1 MPLKER
7 QGIVV
12 SNKMDKTV
20 VVEVENRTLHK
31 KYKKVVLQTKRYKAH
46 NELNSCEVG
55 DFVKIKETRPISRT
69 KCWEVEAI
77 LTKSS
82 EIN

>member
-7 QGIVV
+7 QGIIV

-20 VVEVENRTLHK
+20 VVAVESRNLHK
-31 KYKKVVLQTKRYKAH
+31 KYKKVVPQTKRYMVH
-46 NELNSCEVG
+46 NELDSCEVG

-69 KCWEVEAI
+69 KRWKVEAI
-77 LTKSS
+77 ITKST
-82 EIN
+82 EI

>member
-20 VVEVENRTLHK
+20 VVAVENRALHK
-31 KYKKVVLQTKRYKAH
+31 KYKKVILQTKRYKAH
-46 NELNSCEVG
+46 NEVHACEVG
-55 DFVKIKETRPISRT
+55 DFVKIRETRPLSRT
-69 KCWEVEAI
+69 KCWEVDSI
-77 LTKSS
+77 ITKSN
-82 EIN
+82 EIK